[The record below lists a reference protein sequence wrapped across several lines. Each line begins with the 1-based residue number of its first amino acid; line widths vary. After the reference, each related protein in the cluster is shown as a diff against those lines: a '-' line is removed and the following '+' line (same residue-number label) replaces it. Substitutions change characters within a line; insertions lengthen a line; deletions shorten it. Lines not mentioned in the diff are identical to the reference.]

1 MAIDIDLRKDF
12 SLLLKDELY
21 SLGIRIDQSIPI
33 DEIPYLYFNFIKRK
47 IDLQPRKILKANDF
61 NCPSNLLLGLNNLE
75 DKIINGYD
83 LTPHLSKLVY
93 KNYESRDYML
103 NDWGIFHLH
112 LGINIMDGFVDRTDP
127 VLFCMVKTD
136 IIYFI
141 AMKHH
146 GDWTDQSLLK
156 IVYSNWPE
164 LIKPFILSGVVST
177 TGNPTNNEIGILRK
191 GNVMLLMEIE
201 PGVIIRPLGG
211 GYMTDGTSQDVVFQR
226 DDAIRTISYFEDK
239 IKENEIN
246 IRKRII
252 AKNKTPAR
260 KLKFKLEIIDNKMV
274 AFEIYSKMIFP
285 LSDES
290 FK

>member
-1 MAIDIDLRKDF
+1 MPIDIDFRKDF

-21 SLGIRIDQSIPI
+21 SLGIEINQSIPI
-33 DEIPYLYFNFIKRK
+33 DEIPYLYFNFIKIK
-47 IDLQPRKILKANDF
+47 IDPQPRRILKANDF

-75 DKIINGYD
+75 EKIINGYK

-93 KNYESRDYML
+93 KDYNSRDYML

-112 LGINIMDGFVDRTDP
+112 LGINITDGFVDRTDP
-127 VLFCMVKTD
+127 VLFCIVKTD

-146 GDWTDQSLLK
+146 GEWTDQSLLK

-164 LIKPFILSGVVST
+164 LIKPFILPDVVST

-191 GNVMLLMEIE
+191 GNVMLLIEIE
-201 PGVIIRPLGG
+201 HGVVIRPPGG

-226 DDAIRTISYFEDK
+226 DNAMRRLTNLEDE
-239 IKENEIN
+239 IKSNEDN
-246 IRKRII
+246 IRKQII
-252 AKNKTPAR
+252 SVNKTPAR
-260 KLKFKLEIIDNKMV
+260 KLKFKLKIIDDKIV
-274 AFEIYSKMIFP
+274 AYEVYSKMIFT
-285 LSDES
+285 
-290 FK
+290 